1 MLQND
6 GMFNSMTELAPIKE
20 KLSFKWD
27 VVECLQQKLVETRL
41 QNAEKEA
48 LIIELKRCECDLK
61 NEIELLKS
69 SKTETL
75 PVSNLQ
81 EQFLATRI
89 READVVLE
97 FDKLKR
103 SLAIIKHELEEKKM
117 VVYMFLL
124 YYISQ
129 NTLF

>member
-1 MLQND
+1 
-6 GMFNSMTELAPIKE
+6 MTELAPIKE